1 MSSINYTIIS
11 FLDHYTILFYFGV
24 LSITSFLNLFS
35 KTVKFYFNKQ
45 ILNSIFIGAVGF
57 ITLCYFIK
65 LYNMGNYWFTLY
77 IINHLST
84 PAWTGYNSF
93 SDTLIFLSLITTIV
107 SWIYL
112 SERYLMHSVFNI
124 FYFII
129 FIICTVLMT
138 STNDLFTMFLY
149 FEFLFLPSLY
159 YVYYLGYS
167 KKVDATV
174 GFLLRWTFAGSLC
187 VLIGLCYLYK
197 LADTTTFDLV
207 MVTFFSNWEF
217 LLFFLCFF
225 LGFSIKIPTWPFYYW
240 LTKVHVEAPTGFSIF
255 LSGFLVKTA
264 FYCLTYFLFFFD
276 SSLHVCIALCICI
289 WGSLDSSAR
298 MWTSTDIK
306 RLIAFATIQEMNLI
320 LIFFFFF
327 NSNYVSILNC
337 FLLVH
342 GVLSTYLFFLID
354 QVQKQTT
361 SRNILNLSG
370 MSVIVPFISLFVWI
384 ALLIYRG
391 FPVFIKFIIEWEL
404 LNSFIFNFGL
414 LGFFFFF
421 FISFFGVLGF
431 GRIWFT
437 ILYGAPSNLF
447 SRDFLRRDT
456 VVACYLVLVL
466 TLLNLFLIYF

>member
-1 MSSINYTIIS
+1 
-11 FLDHYTILFYFGV
+11 
-24 LSITSFLNLFS
+24 
-35 KTVKFYFNKQ
+35 
-45 ILNSIFIGAVGF
+45 
-57 ITLCYFIK
+57 
-65 LYNMGNYWFTLY
+65 
-77 IINHLST
+77 
-84 PAWTGYNSF
+84 
-93 SDTLIFLSLITTIV
+93 
-107 SWIYL
+107 
-112 SERYLMHSVFNI
+112 
-124 FYFII
+124 
-129 FIICTVLMT
+129 MT

-174 GFLLRWTFAGSLC
+174 GFLLKWTFGGSLC
-187 VLIGLCYLYK
+187 VLVGLGYLYK
-197 LADTTTFDLV
+197 MADTTTFELV
-207 MVTFFSNWEF
+207 TLTFFGKLEF
-217 LLFFLCFF
+217 FLFFLCFF

-264 FYCLTYFLFFFD
+264 FYCLTYFLFIFD
-276 SSLHVCIALCICI
+276 NSIHICIALCVCI

-327 NSNYVSILNC
+327 NNNYSSILNC

-342 GVLSTYLFFLID
+342 GILSAFLFFLID
-354 QVQKQTT
+354 QVQKQTN

-370 MSVIVPFISLFVWI
+370 ISVAIPFISLFVWL
-384 ALLIYRG
+384 ALLVYRG
-391 FPVFIKFIIEWEL
+391 FPIFIKFIIEWEL
-404 LNSFIFNFGL
+404 LNSFMYNFGL
-414 LGFFFFF
+414 LGFFFFL

-431 GRIWFT
+431 ARIWFT
-437 ILYGAPSNLF
+437 ILYGAPSIVF

-456 VVACYLVLVL
+456 VVGVYLVFVL
-466 TLLNLFLIYF
+466 IVLNLFLTFF

>member
-1 MSSINYTIIS
+1 MCLINYTVFS
-11 FLDHYTILFYFGV
+11 FLDHYTVLLYFTV
-24 LSITSFLNLFS
+24 LCITSLLNLFS
-35 KTVKFYFNKQ
+35 KTMKFYLNKQ
-45 ILNSIFIGAVGF
+45 IFTSIFIVIVGF
-57 ITLCYFIK
+57 ITICYFFK
-65 LYNMGNYWFTLY
+65 LYSSINYWVNTYFFDS
-77 IINHLST
+77 LST
-84 PAWTGYNSF
+84 ASLNAYSSF
-93 SDTLIFLSLITTIV
+93 SDTLIFLSLITTVV

-112 SERYLMHSVFNI
+112 SERYLMHSLFNV

-129 FIICTVLMT
+129 FIICTILMT

-187 VLIGLCYLYK
+187 VLMGLCYLYK
-197 LADTTTFDLV
+197 LASTTTFDLV
-207 MVTFFSNWEF
+207 MLTFFGKFEF
-217 LLFFLCFF
+217 FLFFFCFF
-225 LGFSIKIPTWPFYYW
+225 LGFSVKIPTWPFYYW

-264 FYCLTYFLFFFD
+264 FYCLTYFLLFFD
-276 SSLHVCIALCICI
+276 NATYICIALSICI

-361 SRNILNLSG
+361 SRNLLNLSG
-370 MSVIVPFISLFVWI
+370 MSVIVPFIALFVWI
-384 ALLIYRG
+384 SLLVYRG
-391 FPVFIKFIIEWEL
+391 FPIFIKFIIEWEL
-404 LNSFIFNFGL
+404 LNSLVFNFGL
-414 LGFFFFF
+414 LGFLFFFV
-421 FISFFGVLGF
+421 ISFFGVLGF
-431 GRIWFT
+431 ARIWFT
-437 ILYGAPSNLF
+437 VLYGSPINFFA
-447 SRDFLRRDT
+447 RDFLRRDI
-456 VVACYLVLVL
+456 VVATYLVTTL
-466 TLLNLFLIYF
+466 TILNLFLIYF